1 MDSGF
6 RGTCDGRAVPD
17 HPALLQAGRRTD
29 RRFRHPNGGTD
40 GMTSVASEM
49 PGDGFDHL
57 VDVLIVGSGGGGMTA
72 ALTAAA
78 SGLDA
83 LVIEK
88 SGCFGGSTALSG
100 GGIWVPGAPA
110 QRREG
115 YRPERDGVMHYLRNI
130 TDGLVSDARI
140 RQYVD

>member
-1 MDSGF
+1 
-6 RGTCDGRAVPD
+6 
-17 HPALLQAGRRTD
+17 
-29 RRFRHPNGGTD
+29 
-40 GMTSVASEM
+40 MTSAASE
-49 PGDGFDHL
+49 PLGDGFAHV

-78 SGLDA
+78 SGLDT

-88 SGCFGGSTALSG
+88 SGSFGGSTALSG

-115 YRPERDGVMHYLRNI
+115 YRPAPDGVVDYLQQV
-130 TDGLVSDARI
+130 TGGLVSEAR
-140 RQYVD
+140 